1 MVRSSPEGAEVIVDG
16 KFMGMTPA
24 TVTLVAGDH
33 VIQVEQEGFKD
44 WERTL
49 AVTAG
54 AKLNLDAAMESLP

>member
-1 MVRSSPEGAEVIVDG
+1 MIVDG

-33 VIQVEQEGFKD
+33 VIQVEREGFKD